1 MSYTESF
8 SDFGARE
15 RHMLTEIM
23 TAWDKHGL
31 PEDFSDDNVR
41 PAMNMNSGFVFLVND
56 DCQVAMMNGS
66 KLESF
71 YSTPYEGREGF
82 FDELIEEYSD
92 MHREDQVYMIDV
104 ARSLG
109 REDEIP
115 FAVEA

>member
-23 TAWDKHGL
+23 NAWDKHGL
-31 PEDFSDDNVR
+31 PDDFSDDNVR
-41 PAMNMNSGFVFLVND
+41 PAFNMNSGFVFLVND
-56 DCQVAMMNGS
+56 DCQVAMMNGD

-71 YSTPYEGREGF
+71 YWTPYEGREGF
-82 FDELIEEYSD
+82 FDDLIEEYAD
-92 MHREDQVYMIDV
+92 MHRDDQEYMRDL
-104 ARSLG
+104 ARALG

-115 FAVEA
+115 EDVEA